1 MGGQKAQFRA
11 LRADQNTDRAIPP
24 VSEARAR
31 EFLLA
36 GGWTEAEIGAANMAE
51 IRNDIAVA
59 QKMMQAERAANP
71 RRWERRD
78 STDPLAIF
86 ETNDERDANNRLLR
100 TFRWPPPA
108 CKCADPLIVTRTLAN
123 AFRHLDDDE
132 WDEDPVPK
140 NGADVGT
147 VILLHRFQYY
157 ALAGG
162 DLDDS
167 RVAPSVLTNDKEL
180 LRMLLDVRIG
190 NWPSLAHVISELLRS
205 EAAAKQPP
213 AFRAPDPDRD
223 DKVDAYV
230 AMLEQVQEMLY
241 YVCSRKRCIL
251 SHKQSVENH
260 ARLRLA
266 VVAALTTLEGK
277 DWERMW
283 SSPISRG
290 FHLMLVGYVESLAT
304 RARQRH
310 HLNYD
315 GGHYQPAGACAS
327 NLGWALAIAVELT
340 PTWFWRLVHAG
351 LIKVSSEKM
360 KRGSTAQLNGT
371 FDLDSPEWADE
382 VRMARQINLFYEAA
396 HFDPITDPDRPILT
410 QVRVDHMPLVCCMPA
425 PITPERIAACHRR
438 FSVAEWHAFQH
449 LGKEHLMKNPA
460 AAANEHRI
468 VRGLLLKRAFDS
480 SRGDGVANWK
490 QSTHSTDLAKLPKQ
504 ARDEFER
511 IRRLEQQGVA
521 PTPLKRDRASRIQ
534 RAFRQH
540 RRRRGATKANAKA
553 GGAGLAGET
562 ERLLRS
568 ITMGVEAIECEGPNV
583 DNWWWKRPRCYA
595 LTAVSVSL
603 PPMPMLELVRIA
615 ASNLL
620 ERRTEG
626 WPLRVIAAT
635 GAAILPQL
643 VAGVQMQLTRAHA
656 DPGTTAET
664 AARSVALWHT
674 LAERRIKAV
683 FYVHFVHP
691 IRRMAW
697 ATKRIVLCWRRL
709 ALRNAVE
716 SHLYALTIQQHSYMT
731 ANYKKLEARG
741 MICSREQMESVFK
754 SVLRTH
760 PFVEDTL
767 LHLFAGGAGWTPP
780 NLEDTETLA
789 ISSSIYALL
798 RNRDLRDSILSPPY
812 IHEQLELAQ
821 KRWARYPDRD
831 DGGNRWRSDRWRWNA
846 DCKWKPAPE
855 PQVCWGCGKQ
865 ECKRRAE
872 QRAWDDRWDG
882 GHAVRVALRLGRNGD
897 PSGVLAVLR
906 PVPVLKLGAVE
917 REGEVVLRPYAGAH
931 LPEPFTFK
939 MRLCPCPHC
948 EKKLERSARARYHD
962 VACQSADWPRHK
974 RGAGPIR
981 PRAPEAFTTR
991 S

>member
-1 MGGQKAQFRA
+1 MGHHA
-11 LRADQNTDRAIPP
+11 AIPP

-36 GGWTEAEIGAANMAE
+36 GGWTEAEINAANMAE
-51 IRNDIAVA
+51 IQTDIAVA
-59 QKMMQAERAANP
+59 QKMMEADKAANP
-71 RRWERRD
+71 RRWERRGD
-78 STDPLAIF
+78 DPLALF
-86 ETNDERDANNRLLR
+86 ETPDERDANNRLLR
-100 TFRWPPPA
+100 AFQWPPPA

-140 NGADVGT
+140 DGAQVGT

-157 ALAGG
+157 ALADG

-167 RVAPSVLTNDKEL
+167 RVAPSALTADGVL
-180 LRMLLDVRIG
+180 LRMLLAVRIG

-205 EAAAKQPP
+205 EAAKKRPP
-213 AFRAPDPDRD
+213 AFCTPDPDRD
-223 DKVDAYV
+223 GKVDAYV
-230 AMLEQVQEMLY
+230 AMLEQVQGALHF
-241 YVCSRKRCIL
+241 VCSRSRCIL
-251 SHKQSVENH
+251 SHKQSVEVH

-277 DWERMW
+277 DWERLW
-283 SSPISRG
+283 SSPVSRG

-310 HLNYD
+310 HLDYD

-340 PTWFWRLVHAG
+340 PAWFWRIVHAG

-360 KRGSTAQLNGT
+360 KRGSAAHLNGT

-382 VRMARQINLFYEAA
+382 VRMARQLNLFYDAA
-396 HFDPITDPDRPILT
+396 HFDPTADPDRPILA

-425 PITPERIAACHRR
+425 PITSERIAACYRR
-438 FSVAEWHAFQH
+438 FSVAEWCAFQH
-449 LGKEHLMKNPA
+449 LGKQQLPQSDWMTNPT

-468 VRGLLLKRAFDS
+468 VRGLLLKRALDASQADS
-480 SRGDGVANWK
+480 VAIWK
-490 QSTHSTDLAKLPKQ
+490 QSTHTTDLATLTKK

-511 IRRLEQQGVA
+511 IRRLELQGVA
-521 PTPLKRDRASRIQ
+521 PTPLKRDRAARIQ
-534 RAFRQH
+534 RAFRRH
-540 RRRRGATKANAKA
+540 RRRRGPTKAR
-553 GGAGLAGET
+553 GAGLAGET

-568 ITMGVEAIECEGPNV
+568 IIMGVEAIECDGPSV
-583 DNWWWKRPRCYA
+583 PNWWWKRPRCCA
-595 LTAVSVSL
+595 LQAASVSL
-603 PPMPMLELVRIA
+603 PTMPMLELIRLA
-615 ASNLL
+615 ASKLL

-643 VAGVQMQLTRAHA
+643 VAGVQVQLTRVHA
-656 DPGTTAET
+656 DPETAAETAAGTAAGT

-697 ATKRIVLCWRRL
+697 ATKRIVLCWRARVL
-709 ALRNAVE
+709 GRAAQ
-716 SHLYALTIQQHSYMT
+716 SHLYALSIHQHSYLT
-731 ANYKKLEARG
+731 CNFELLKARG
-741 MICSREQMESVFK
+741 MVCTRAEMEAGFM
-754 SVLRTH
+754 LALTTH
-760 PFVEDTL
+760 SFVGPSL
-767 LHLFAGGAGWTPP
+767 LALFACSELSAPP
-780 NLEDTETLA
+780 VPTDA
-789 ISSSIYALL
+789 SSSAVSSVIYALL
-798 RNRDLRDSILSPPY
+798 RNRDLRDSIASPAY
-812 IHEQLELAQ
+812 IHEQLERAQ
-821 KRWARYPDRD
+821 QQWARYPDRD
-831 DGGNRWRSDRWRWNA
+831 DGGSRWRSDRWRWNA

-855 PQVCWGCGKQ
+855 PHVCWGCGKQ

-882 GHAVRVALRLGRNGD
+882 GHAVRVALSPARLGRD
-897 PSGVLAVLR
+897 PSGVRATLR
-906 PVPVLKLGAVE
+906 PVPVLKLSAVE
-917 REGEVVLRPYAGAH
+917 REGEVRLRPYAGAH
-931 LPEPFTFK
+931 LPEPFTSK
-939 MRLCPCPHC
+939 MRLCPCPRC
-948 EKKLERSARARYHD
+948 EKLERSARARYHD
-962 VACQSADWPRHK
+962 VHCQSADWPRHK
-974 RGAGPIR
+974 RGAEPRGPAR
-981 PRAPEAFTTR
+981 VFATR